1 MLIFRFRQNTM
12 LKTEKQAAVSLALV
26 YAFRMIGLFMILP
39 VFSLYA
45 ADYAGATPVLIGLAI
60 GIYGLTQ
67 GLFQLPFGF
76 LSDRVGRKKMIV
88 LGLLLFCAG
97 SAMAAMADSI
107 QQIIAGRALQGMGAI
122 AAVVMA
128 LAADLSREEMRIRIM
143 ATIGMSIGLAF
154 MVSMIMGPIL
164 AAQVGIAGIFWVT
177 SALALLSIVIILF
190 LTPTPEAQKFH
201 RDTQLSVSDISRV
214 VKNRELLRLDLGV
227 FVLHMVLSATFVL
240 FPLVLRDELKVAVA
254 DHWHTYLSVFVI
266 SIIIM
271 LPMIIVAEKNR
282 KMKPMFLLG
291 IGLVILA
298 EAGLYLLSGYVAM
311 FIMLVLFFSG
321 FNFLE
326 ASMPSLVAKISP
338 ADMKGT
344 AMGLFSTGQF
354 LGAFSGGLLGGVML
368 GYVDHRTAFG
378 VLALLVALWWLV
390 ALFMQKPLAVTSK
403 IVSLSDMDESSVDRF
418 RQQVELMAGV
428 QEVTVYP
435 EDRVAY
441 LKIDKKQFDDAAFEG
456 LLSH

>member
-1 MLIFRFRQNTM
+1 M
-12 LKTEKQAAVSLALV
+12 LKTEKQAAFSLALV

-143 ATIGMSIGLAF
+143 AVIGMSIGFAF
-154 MVSMIMGPIL
+154 MVSMILGPVL
-164 AAQVGIAGIFWVT
+164 AAQYGISGIFWIT
-177 SALALLSIVIILF
+177 SGLALFSIVIILF
-190 LTPTPEAQKFH
+190 LTPTPQSQKFH
-201 RDTQLSVSDISRV
+201 RETQLSVGDISKV
-214 VKNRELLRLDLGV
+214 LANRELLRLDFGV

-240 FPLVLRDELKVAVA
+240 FPLVLRDELKVSVG
-254 DHWHTYLSVFVI
+254 DHWHTYLAVFVI

-291 IGLVILA
+291 IALVVLA
-298 EAGLYLLSGYVAM
+298 EAGLFMLSGYTAM
-311 FIMLVLFFSG
+311 FIMLVLFFTG

-338 ADMKGT
+338 VDMKGT

-368 GYVDHRTAFG
+368 GYANHRSAFG
-378 VLALLVALWWLV
+378 ELALLVGLWLLIAFFMKKPKAV
-390 ALFMQKPLAVTSK
+390 ASR
-403 IVSLSDMDESSVDRF
+403 IVSLSEMDEDSMLRF
-418 RQQVELMAGV
+418 GRQVEQLSGV
-428 QEVTVYP
+428 KEVTVYP
-435 EDRVAY
+435 EDQVAY
-441 LKIDKKQFDDAAFEG
+441 LKIDKKQFDEAAFEG
-456 LLSH
+456 LLAH